1 MKRFLKKWVLRA
13 LFGCINQEKL
23 LSTLLKINYCA
34 GADITSGGEAKAMRY
49 LHQVLLKKY
58 PDCQYEL
65 FDVGANIG
73 NYSIELNKEFGKKA
87 KIEAFEPLNST
98 FRQLLDHVKSSR
110 EIVCHN
116 VGFSDQKVSLPVY
129 TSTNRSTLASVYHR
143 RLDHFNIEMNIMEE
157 CQFISVDEFCKDND
171 IERIHFLKIDVEG
184 HELAVLRGARKMI
197 EDRKI
202 DYIQFE
208 FGGCNI
214 DSRTFFQDFWY
225 LLHEKYHIY
234 RIIPTGLYPIKE
246 YTEMREIFLCSN
258 YLAELKSESL

>member
-1 MKRFLKKWVLRA
+1 MDMVRILLCCDIWFIVFCNSSIHESLFVYGLGKSQRIVEIIMKRFLKKWVLRA

-129 TSTNRSTLASVYHR
+129 TSTNRSTLA
-143 RLDHFNIEMNIMEE
+143 
-157 CQFISVDEFCKDND
+157 
-171 IERIHFLKIDVEG
+171 
-184 HELAVLRGARKMI
+184 
-197 EDRKI
+197 
-202 DYIQFE
+202 
-208 FGGCNI
+208 
-214 DSRTFFQDFWY
+214 
-225 LLHEKYHIY
+225 
-234 RIIPTGLYPIKE
+234 
-246 YTEMREIFLCSN
+246 
-258 YLAELKSESL
+258 